1 MYNVRCIGIAFL
13 SAQYKNNF
21 GQYLGVFGCGVTLD
35 NFSQLIPR
43 SCAATLDKGQS
54 TEIIPSKVF
63 DGVKRSCGVIL
74 DNSED
79 ITDSKIDAEIMWDD
93 FGKS

>member
-1 MYNVRCIGIAFL
+1 MYGALELHSFL
-13 SAQYKNNF
+13 HNTRTPLDNIWVY
-21 GQYLGVFGCGVTLD
+21 LD